1 MNIRGFLE
9 NGKKSN
15 GWFEDNIVAN
25 APLIMGVFANL
36 LVLAMS
42 VRAFDVVFRLTGVWW
57 KALFAALS
65 SEVAFLLWE
74 IGWRYNKTT
83 DFWRKVSL
91 VMAGLAFFTSLF
103 LGVADYLNFTGFWAN
118 VLLVGVVGVM
128 GVHTIVFLLYYYNDP
143 DVLARRRKSQLEG
156 KMQALRNASNQAKTV
171 LGEGKELLEAIQALK
186 RAYPP
191 EDVRFVLKYLTGND
205 PDGFD
210 DDSSKQPQTQKQQ
223 LPAIQPSAQNIPPA
237 PQSPS
242 FQPLQPFQSAQMP
255 FGGNGVRPDKIASQT
270 NPTIP
275 PVK

>member
-1 MNIRGFLE
+1 MNIRGFLGNE
-9 NGKKSN
+9 KKSN
-15 GWFEDNIVAN
+15 GWFEDNVVAN

-36 LVLAMS
+36 LVVAMS

-65 SEVAFLLWE
+65 SEIAFLLWE

-91 VMAGLAFFTSLF
+91 VMAGVAFFTSLF

-156 KMQALRNASNQAKTV
+156 KMMALRNASNQAKIV

-205 PDGFD
+205 PEGFD
-210 DDSSKQPQTQKQQ
+210 DDSSKQPQKQT
-223 LPAIQPSAQNIPPA
+223 LPAIQSPAQNIPPA

-242 FQPLQPFQSAQMP
+242 VPSLYPTQSASMP
-255 FGGNGVRPDKIASQT
+255 FGGNGARPDKIANPI

>member
-1 MNIRGFLE
+1 MNIRGFLGNE
-9 NGKKSN
+9 KKSN
-15 GWFEDNIVAN
+15 GWFEDNVVAN

-36 LVLAMS
+36 LVVAMS

-65 SEVAFLLWE
+65 SEIAFLLWE

-91 VMAGLAFFTSLF
+91 IMAGVAFFTSLF

-143 DVLARRRKSQLEG
+143 DVLARRRKSQLDG

-205 PDGFD
+205 PEGFD
-210 DDSSKQPQTQKQQ
+210 EDSSKQPQKQQ
-223 LPAIQPSAQNIPPA
+223 LPAIQPPAQNIPPA

-242 FQPLQPFQSAQMP
+242 VPPLYPTQSAPMP
-255 FGGNGVRPDKIASQT
+255 FGGNGVKPDRISNPV